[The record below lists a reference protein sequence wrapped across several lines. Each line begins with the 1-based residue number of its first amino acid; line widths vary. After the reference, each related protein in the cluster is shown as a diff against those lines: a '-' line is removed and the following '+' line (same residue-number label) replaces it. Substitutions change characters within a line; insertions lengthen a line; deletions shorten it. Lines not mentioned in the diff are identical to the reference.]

1 MPTVS
6 VIIPV
11 FQAVRY
17 LKDAVASIQ
26 NQTLRDL
33 EIILVDDGSTD
44 GSGELCDQI
53 AEADSRVR
61 VIHQEN
67 RGLGPA
73 RNAGLDAAVGEYL
86 YYCDADDWAEPD
98 LLADNYAL
106 ACQTRAAV
114 VVFGAFFETIT
125 PSGETIQESVNIP
138 KLSGAYSRDQLWK
151 ILPDQGVISM
161 IWARLFRRAFLLE
174 NHIRTPD
181 MVVCED
187 TGVLYAAYGAPFRAF
202 AFNQKAYYHY
212 IRRPRS
218 LTRVYRPRYAED
230 MYAGTR
236 FIEQIL
242 RKEPGDLPWLRGFI
256 SRQYMIA
263 VLMVMNNMAESSDL
277 PVLRQGKLL
286 KEFCRKEGVASALKN
301 GKISDMRDR
310 NMKILFCLL
319 CCRMYLPAA
328 LLGAVKKRRANRKR
342 A

>member
-1 MPTVS
+1 MPDVS

-11 FQAVRY
+11 YQAVQFLEDSVR
-17 LKDAVASIQ
+17 SIQ
-26 NQTLRDL
+26 NQTLRNI

-44 GSGELCDQI
+44 GSEVLCDEI
-53 AEADSRVR
+53 KKNDPRVR

-73 RNAGLDAAVGEYL
+73 RNAGMDVATGDYL
-86 YYCDADDWAEPD
+86 YFCDADDWAEPD
-98 LLADNYAL
+98 MLLDNVTLARQTQAD
-106 ACQTRAAV
+106 V
-114 VVFGAFFETIT
+114 VVFGAFFESIT
-125 PSGETIQESVNIP
+125 PTGETIQESVTIP
-138 KLSGAYSRDQLWK
+138 KLSGAYSREKLWD

-161 IWARLFRRAFLLE
+161 IWARLFRRAFLTE

-181 MVVCED
+181 LVVCED
-187 TGVLYAAYGAPFRAF
+187 TGVLYAAYGAPFHAF

-230 MYAGTR
+230 MYTGTL

-242 RKEPGDLPWLRGFI
+242 RKEPRPLPWLRGFI

-263 VLMVMNNMAESSDL
+263 AFMVMNNMAESSDL
-277 PVLRQGKLL
+277 TLGRQSALLRA
-286 KEFCRKEGVASALKN
+286 FCEKEGMARALKN
-301 GKISDMRDR
+301 GKLGDMRDR

-319 CCRMYLPAA
+319 RCRMYRLAA
-328 LLGAVKKRRANRKR
+328 SLGAMKKRQANRKR

>member
-1 MPTVS
+1 MSDVS

-11 FQAVRY
+11 FQAVQY

-26 NQTLRDL
+26 NQTLRDI

-53 AEADSRVR
+53 AEGDPRVR

-67 RGLGPA
+67 RGLGSA
-73 RNAGLDAAVGEYL
+73 RNAGMDAATGEYL
-86 YYCDADDWAEPD
+86 YFCDADDWTEPD
-98 LLADNYAL
+98 LLTDTVLLARQTQAD
-106 ACQTRAAV
+106 V

-138 KLSGAYSRDQLWK
+138 KLSGAYSREQLWE

-161 IWARLFRRAFLLE
+161 IWARLFRRAFLIE

-187 TGVLYAAYGAPFRAF
+187 TGVLYAAYGAPFHAF
-202 AFNQKAYYHY
+202 AFKQKAYYHY

-218 LTRVYRPRYAED
+218 LTRIYRPRYAED
-230 MYAGTR
+230 MYTGTH

-242 RKEPGDLPWLRGFI
+242 RKEPRNLPWLRGFI

-277 PVLRQGKLL
+277 PVIRQGKLL
-286 KEFCRKEGVASALKN
+286 KEFCQKEGVASALKS
-301 GKISDMRDR
+301 GKTSDMRDR

-319 CCRMYLPAA
+319 RCRMYLPAA
-328 LLGAVKKRRANRKR
+328 MLGTVKKWRANRKR